1 MISCFIHEEVSNIDE
16 FCLKLKIPNE
26 YKDLANLLNQSKA
39 SIEEY
44 EPVTD
49 NYEQLLNIVK
59 KLDIRKKDR
68 LKNFFEV
75 YTNNENKDKIV
86 FFQSFIEKLNQFRL
100 GEEDRKKPNDEIREV
115 IEHSHRILA
124 QDHIREYLDNQ

>member
-1 MISCFIHEEVSNIDE
+1 MNNKLHMISCFIHEEVSNIDE

-49 NYEQLLNIVK
+49 SYEQLIEYCK
-59 KLDIRKKDR
+59 KTRHKKKR
-68 LKNFFEV
+68 
-75 YTNNENKDKIV
+75 
-86 FFQSFIEKLNQFRL
+86 
-100 GEEDRKKPNDEIREV
+100 
-115 IEHSHRILA
+115 
-124 QDHIREYLDNQ
+124 

>member
-1 MISCFIHEEVSNIDE
+1 MLWISCFIHEEVSNIDE

-26 YKDLANLLNQSKA
+26 YKDLASLLNQSKA

-44 EPVTD
+44 EPVKD
-49 NYEQLLNIVK
+49 SYEQLIDIVK

-75 YTNNENKDKIV
+75 YTNAGNKGKVD
-86 FFQSFIEKLNQFRL
+86 FFN
-100 GEEDRKKPNDEIREV
+100 
-115 IEHSHRILA
+115 HS
-124 QDHIREYLDNQ
+124 

>member
-1 MISCFIHEEVSNIDE
+1 MFFISTKKSDGIRLSPDMSNKLHMISCFIHEEVSNIDE

-49 NYEQLLNIVK
+49 NYEQLLSIVK
-59 KLDIRKKDR
+59 KLDIRKKID
-68 LKNFFEV
+68 LKTF
-75 YTNNENKDKIV
+75 
-86 FFQSFIEKLNQFRL
+86 
-100 GEEDRKKPNDEIREV
+100 
-115 IEHSHRILA
+115 
-124 QDHIREYLDNQ
+124 